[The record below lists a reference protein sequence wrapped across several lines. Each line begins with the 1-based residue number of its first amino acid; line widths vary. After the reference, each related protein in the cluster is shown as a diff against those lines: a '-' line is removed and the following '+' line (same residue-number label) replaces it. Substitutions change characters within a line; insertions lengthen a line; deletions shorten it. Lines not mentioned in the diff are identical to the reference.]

1 MEEYLLQ
8 APVAS
13 AIFALTIATTLYAFS
28 DDNAY
33 RNMALHPYSVYRGKQ
48 TWTLFTSG
56 LIHVDW
62 AHLLFNMFSYF
73 FFAFDLERILGHWQ
87 FAVLYIA
94 SLLLSDLPSVFK
106 HKDEYR
112 YYSLGASGA
121 ISAVV
126 FSSILF
132 SPLSAIQIF
141 PIPFG
146 IPAIIYGVLYLIY
159 CVYASRTSH
168 DTVNHDAHFYGA
180 LSGLVITVLLNHEA
194 INFFLQQISMVLHGG
209 HS

>member
-13 AIFALTIATTLYAFS
+13 AIFAITIATTLYAFS
-28 DDNAY
+28 NDTAY

-48 TWTLFTSG
+48 IWTILTSG

-62 AHLLFNMFSYF
+62 THLIFNMFSYF
-73 FFAFDLERILGHWQ
+73 FFAFDLERLLGHWQ
-87 FAVLYIA
+87 FAILYIA
-94 SLLLSDLPSVFK
+94 SILLSDMPSVYK

-132 SPLSAIQIF
+132 IPFNSIYIF

-168 DTVNHDAHFYGA
+168 DAVNHDAHFYGA
-180 LSGLVITVLLNHEA
+180 LSGLVITVLLNHQV
-194 INFFLQQISMVLHGG
+194 INLFLQQVKTAIG
-209 HS
+209 H